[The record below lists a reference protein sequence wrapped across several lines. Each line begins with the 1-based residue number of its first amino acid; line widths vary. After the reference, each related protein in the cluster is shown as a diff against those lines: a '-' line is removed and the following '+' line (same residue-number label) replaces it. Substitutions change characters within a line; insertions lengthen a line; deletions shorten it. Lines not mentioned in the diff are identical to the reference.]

1 MMLVEQTTVPGSAL
15 PVAEFKDHLLL
26 GTGFSDDGSQDA
38 ILENYLRAAIAA
50 IEARIGKVL
59 VAKQYTWT
67 LTAWREACRQALPLA
82 PVFGID
88 QLRIVDRTGAET
100 VVDPARYSL
109 EPDTHRPKIWASGGS
124 LPSIPM
130 GGTAEI
136 DFAAGYGSDWAD
148 VPIDLAL
155 SVYLLATHFYENRSA
170 SGAGNGSIPFGVTT
184 LIERYRNVRV
194 LGGGAT

>member
-26 GTGFSDDGSQDA
+26 GSGFTDDGSQDA

-50 IEARIGKVL
+50 IESRIGKVL
-59 VAKQYTWT
+59 ITKQYTWT
-67 LTAWREACRQALPLA
+67 LTAWRETCRQALPLA
-82 PVFGID
+82 PVFGVD
-88 QLRIVDRTGAET
+88 QLRILDRTGGAS
-100 VVDPARYSL
+100 VVDPAGYSL
-109 EPDTHRPKIWASGGS
+109 EQDTHRPKIWAAGGS

-136 DFAAGYGSDWAD
+136 DFSAGYGAVWGD
-148 VPIDLAL
+148 VPVDLAL
-155 SVYLLATHFYENRSA
+155 SVFLLAAHFYENRA
-170 SGAGNGSIPFGVTT
+170 ATGLGNGAIPFGVTA